1 MLESKSVGAV
11 RHRQN
16 NNHGIR
22 HELCLHSPPAGLPAA
37 RPLPG
42 RVAAGRRAA
51 AAVALRRRA
60 AAPAG
65 RPVALAGAWR
75 PAPGSAVEA
84 GEAPGGFAELSRTL
98 SRHTCHNALSAAQ
111 VAHAVQQLAGKLQS
125 QLGAID
131 QVSQGAEAITGTE
144 QDSAQRAQQ
153 TLAAAQTV
161 RQSSASGQQ
170 EVQQA
175 IARMQQLS
183 AQTAASRELI
193 DGLGRRT
200 EQIEQVTQVIQS
212 IASQTNLLALNAAIE
227 AARAGEQGRG
237 FAVVADE
244 VRNLAARTA
253 SATEEVGQMV
263 ADIRQQSAAVVSH
276 IQRQADELEQAARQ
290 VEQTGAQL
298 HGIAELALDVER
310 QVEQIS
316 AGTAN
321 NHERLASL
329 FVAVEQLR
337 GDVRASEGQTRQ
349 LGGAAEQLV
358 GQAEAVSEQ
367 LAEVG
372 LDAYHQRIYD
382 LAREGAAAI
391 AARFEADVQAGR
403 IALADLF
410 DRQYQA
416 IAGSFPAKFK
426 TRFDGYADQVLPA
439 IQEPLLARHEGLVFA
454 IASTPEG
461 YVPTH
466 NNAFNHPPTG
476 DRAVDTARSRSKRLF
491 DDRTGS
497 RCGSHQQAL
506 LLQTYMRDTGELMHD
521 LSVPIRVQGRHWGGL
536 RLGYKPEP

>member
-1 MLESKSVGAV
+1 M
-11 RHRQN
+11 N
-16 NNHGIR
+16 
-22 HELCLHSPPAGLPAA
+22 PAA
-37 RPLPG
+37 IRQPRACLLHALGLVASLLLVQQLQLSSYLAIPVLLLLG
-42 RVAAGRRAA
+42 LWPWLGVWRARDGGAAG
-51 AAVALRRRA
+51 
-60 AAPAG
+60 PD
-65 RPVALAGAWR
+65 
-75 PAPGSAVEA
+75 EA
-84 GEAPGGFAELSRTL
+84 GTAFATLSQSL

-125 QLGAID
+125 QLGAIE
-131 QVSQGAEAITGTE
+131 QISQGAEAITHTE
-144 QDSAQRAQQ
+144 QDSARRAEQ

-161 RQSSASGQQ
+161 RQSSDRGQH
-170 EVQQA
+170 EAQQA
-175 IARMQQLS
+175 IARMQQLR

-193 DGLGRRT
+193 DGLSRRT

-276 IQRQADELEQAARQ
+276 IQRQADELEQAATQ
-290 VEQTGAQL
+290 IEHTGAQL
-298 HGIAELALDVER
+298 HGIADLAVAVED
-310 QVEQIS
+310 QVAQIS
-316 AGTAN
+316 AGTAS

-337 GDVRASEGQTRQ
+337 GDVCASGGQTRQ

-358 GQAEAVSEQ
+358 GQAETVSEQ

-372 LDAYHQRIYD
+372 LDDYHQRVYD

-391 AARFEADVQAGR
+391 AARFEADIQAGR

-416 IAGSFPAKFK
+416 IAGSFPAKYK
-426 TRFDGYADQVLPA
+426 TRFDAYADQVLPA
-439 IQEPLLARHEGLVFA
+439 LQEPLLARHEGLVFA

-466 NNAFNHPPTG
+466 NQAFNHPPTG
-476 DRAVDTARSRSKRLF
+476 DRALDTARSRSKRLF
-491 DDRTGS
+491 NDRTGI
-497 RCGSHQQAL
+497 RCGSHRQAL

-521 LSVPIRVQGRHWGGL
+521 LSVPIHVLGRHWGGL